1 MIKLTIK
8 KFDGTEEGFS
18 PVEEV
23 SFIGRN
29 DPASGIVNHINLPD
43 SAVSRRH
50 AKIIFE
56 NFDYYIEDLG
66 SVNGTWLNDQ
76 KIKKAKLSPGD
87 QIGIGRNNLIF
98 ESQGTKILN
107 PVDFMVK
114 EVPKI
119 DHHKTVDSN
128 YFILHQLSKLLI
140 TQNNLSDFLSA
151 VMKMVLEG
159 VKSEHGAVILT
170 DYEGNIKQAI
180 TSPKDM
186 RFSEDVIKQVVTRK
200 KSLLIGYDFEASKT
214 MMVRGVHSAI
224 CAPLLTDEKVLGT
237 LYLEDPLPGRFGE
250 EDLIILTLFANQTA
264 AGIESM
270 ILRENLQNEL
280 KIRSNLERFL
290 SPRIAELIIRDC
302 LSKGELLLKTERV
315 NGTILFSDIQGFT
328 RLSENLDPDEVAE
341 LLSRYFSM
349 MTDIVFDHEGTVDK
363 YVGDGLLAVFGAPFP
378 YADHPLRAVAAA
390 VQMLQHQKR
399 FAEDLPPE
407 KRFAIRIGV
416 NTGEIVAG
424 YMGAPKRM
432 EYTVLG
438 EPVIIAQ
445 RLESLAD
452 PDTVYLGRATYLM
465 VKDRYPAEF
474 IAKIATP
481 KGRKE
486 MEIYKLSP

>member
-43 SAVSRRH
+43 NAVSRRH
-50 AKIIFE
+50 AKIIFD

-76 KIKKAKLSPGD
+76 NIKKAKLSPGD
-87 QIGIGRNNLIF
+87 QIGIGRNLLIF
-98 ESQGTKILN
+98 ESQGTKIIN

-114 EVPKI
+114 EVPI

-140 TQNNLSDFLSA
+140 TQNTLLDFLGA
-151 VMKMVLEG
+151 VMKMVLES
-159 VKSEHGAVILT
+159 VKSERGALVLT
-170 DYEGNIKQAI
+170 DLQGNPQQSV
-180 TSPKDM
+180 TSPQDM
-186 RFSEDVIKQVVTRK
+186 VFSEDVIRQVVTRK

-224 CAPLLTDEKVLGT
+224 CAPLLTDEKVLGAI
-237 LYLEDPLPGRFGE
+237 YLEDPLPGRFGE

-270 ILRENLQNEL
+270 ILRENLENEL

-290 SPRIAELIIRDC
+290 SPRIAALVIQDC

-328 RLSENLDPDEVAE
+328 RLSENLDPDEIAD

-349 MTDIVFDHEGTVDK
+349 MTDIVFNHEGTVDK

-378 YADHPLRAVAAA
+378 YTDHSLRGVAAA
-390 VQMLQHQKR
+390 LQMIEQQKI
-399 FAEDLPPE
+399 FARELPPE
-407 KRFAIRIGV
+407 KRFSIRIGV

-445 RLESLAD
+445 RLQSLAK
-452 PDTVYLGRATYLM
+452 PDTVYLGRETYHL
-465 VKDRYPAEF
+465 VKETYPAKF
-474 IAKIATP
+474 IDKIATP

-486 MEIYKLSP
+486 MEIYQLST

>member
-8 KFDGTEEGFS
+8 KFDGTEEAFC
-18 PVEEV
+18 PMEDVN
-23 SFIGRN
+23 FIGRN
-29 DPASGIVNHINLPD
+29 DPEAGIVNHVNLLD
-43 SAVSRRH
+43 NAVSRRH
-50 AKIIFE
+50 AKLFFK
-56 NFDYYIEDLG
+56 NYDFYIEDLG

-87 QIGIGRNNLIF
+87 QIGIGRNLLIF
-98 ESQGTKILN
+98 ESQGTKTIN
-107 PVDFMVK
+107 PIDFMVK
-114 EVPKI
+114 EAPI
-119 DHHKTVDSN
+119 DHHKTIDTN

-140 TQNNLSDFLSA
+140 TQNNLSDFLKA
-151 VMKMVLEG
+151 VMKMVLES
-159 VKSEHGAVILT
+159 VKAERGAVLLT
-170 DYEGNIKQAI
+170 DPKGNPQQSVAAQKNVV
-180 TSPKDM
+180 
-186 RFSEDVIKQVVTRK
+186 FSQDVIEQVVTRK

-224 CAPLLTDEKVLGT
+224 CAPLLTDQKVLGAI
-237 LYLEDPLPGRFGE
+237 YLEDPLPGRFGE
-250 EDLIILTLFANQTA
+250 DDLIILTLFANQTA

-270 ILRENLQNEL
+270 ILRESLQNEL

-290 SPRIAELIIRDC
+290 SPRIAELVIQDC
-302 LSKGELLLKTERV
+302 LSRGELLLKTERV
-315 NGTILFSDIQGFT
+315 NSTILFSDIQGFT
-328 RLSENLDPDEVAE
+328 RLSENLDPDEIAD

-378 YADHPLRAVAAA
+378 YTDHPLRAVAAA
-390 VQMLQHQKR
+390 LQMLQRQKR

-407 KRFAIRIGV
+407 KRFSIRIGV

-445 RLESLAD
+445 RLQTLAD
-452 PDTVYLGRATYLM
+452 PDTVYVGRETYHL
-465 VKDRYPAEF
+465 VKDKYPAEF

-486 MEIYKLSP
+486 MEIYKLCI